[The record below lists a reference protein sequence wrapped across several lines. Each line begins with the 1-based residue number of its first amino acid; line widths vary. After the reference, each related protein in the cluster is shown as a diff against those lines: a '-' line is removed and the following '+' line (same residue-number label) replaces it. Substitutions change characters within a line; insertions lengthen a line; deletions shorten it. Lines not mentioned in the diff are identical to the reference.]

1 MNIVAFFHARDM
13 AKNIFLYNLKHVTHE
28 HYGVVP
34 MFRVFSLRVN
44 RSASKVIVPQKV
56 MNAVQMKLQDLVLT
70 PLSIL
75 RDLKTI
81 KID

>member
-1 MNIVAFFHARDM
+1 MNMIAFCHARDM

-44 RSASKVIVPQKV
+44 RTVKGYECSTDEVAGLSVDPIEYSTGPD
-56 MNAVQMKLQDLVLT
+56 NHQD
-70 PLSIL
+70 
-75 RDLKTI
+75 
-81 KID
+81 

>member
-1 MNIVAFFHARDM
+1 MNIIAFYHARGM

-44 RSASKVIVPQKV
+44 RSASKVIVP
-56 MNAVQMKLQDLVLT
+56 
-70 PLSIL
+70 
-75 RDLKTI
+75 
-81 KID
+81 